1 MDFEEILFTR
11 QDKVAKITINR
22 PDKMN
27 SWTVNLI
34 QEWHHA
40 LDLIEQ
46 NPDLRALII
55 TSAGT
60 KAFSTG
66 FDLSPGAVRD
76 PSGLK
81 YEEKNAIQH
90 RVSMQM
96 AIDLALR
103 IWDYPKPT
111 VAAIPG
117 YCLAVAAEVI
127 QMSDVIIASEDAIFG
142 EPEVRHHSGPAVFTT
157 PWIIGIHKAKELL
170 LTGDSIGAEEAM
182 ALGLV
187 NHVVP
192 GDVLQDE
199 AQRIAERLALVPPLA
214 QRLNKIA
221 INRIWEQR
229 GLRHSLESA
238 ADIVAM
244 IHGTATDQPE
254 YHYLKKRQQENG
266 FRGFLEGRDGAFKE
280 NAARAYQGED

>member
-1 MDFEEILFTR
+1 MEYKEILYSVKN
-11 QDKVAKITINR
+11 KVAKITLNR
-22 PDKMN
+22 PERLN
-27 SWTVNLI
+27 AWTVLLMEEFHDALNVAEADENVRVVLI
-34 QEWHHA
+34 
-40 LDLIEQ
+40 
-46 NPDLRALII
+46 
-55 TSAGT
+55 TGAGE
-60 KAFSTG
+60 KAFSAG
-66 FDLSPGAVRD
+66 FDLSLDDDIYGQKYADSNTAEHRSAMQGAI
-76 PSGLK
+76 
-81 YEEKNAIQH
+81 N
-90 RVSMQM
+90 
-96 AIDLALR
+96 LALR

-117 YCLAVAAEVI
+117 YCLAVATEVI
-127 QMSDVIIASEDAIFG
+127 QMSDVIIASENAVFG
-142 EPEVRHHSGPAVFTT
+142 EPEIRHHSGPAVFTT

-170 LTGDSIGAEEAM
+170 LTGDSVRAEEAL
-182 ALGLV
+182 ALGMV

-221 INRIWEQR
+221 INQIWEQR

-254 YHYLKKRQQENG
+254 FHYLRKRQQEEG
-266 FRGFLEGRDGAFKE
+266 FGGFLDGRDGPFKE
-280 NAARAYQGED
+280 NAARAYKAKK